1 MKPLSGSVFYPS
13 FKENRHVSIVSP
25 NSYTFFLTLLYQVA
39 ERMSYISIQSVPRVF
54 SEVLVFLGIKPQYY

>member
-1 MKPLSGSVFYPS
+1 MCTDMLAVSKCV
-13 FKENRHVSIVSP
+13 HSIVSP
-25 NSYTFFLTLLYQVA
+25 DSYTFFLTLLYQVA